1 MKNIW
6 HIFSGDM
13 KRLVRNPFALIIAIG
28 LCIIPSL
35 YAWFNIYS
43 NWDPYANTKNIKI
56 AVATE
61 DAGYQ
66 MDDAEYFEM
75 ATETSYY
82 QIELEGNN
90 SPDIDIKVTADGT
103 ILK

>member
-1 MKNIW
+1 M
-6 HIFSGDM
+6 GGTE
-13 KRLVRNPFALIIAIG
+13 KRTAHSVTNAI
-28 LCIIPSL
+28 S
-35 YAWFNIYS
+35 
-43 NWDPYANTKNIKI
+43 
-56 AVATE
+56 TE
-61 DAGYQ
+61 YAGYQ

>member
-1 MKNIW
+1 MTN
-6 HIFSGDM
+6 
-13 KRLVRNPFALIIAIG
+13 AI
-28 LCIIPSL
+28 SVE
-35 YAWFNIYS
+35 Y
-43 NWDPYANTKNIKI
+43 
-56 AVATE
+56 
-61 DAGYQ
+61 AGYQ

-75 ATETSYY
+75 ATGTSYY